1 MLWGRIYIDEAHQRK
16 SVNTHYM
23 LIIKSNSSSN
33 MLLVTSTPF
42 EKGSKDLAG
51 YIEAVQH
58 REAWKSNLV
67 TKDYTFDKLNT
78 MQNDFQAVRRE
89 LKDGMADE
97 EKITIAQKGMQ
108 SFETLLKRFMLQ
120 RKRTTKFGGV
130 PILELLPLQLTT
142 YISSSFI
149 FPIFVT
155 HRSLHSPA
163 TRYSV

>member
-1 MLWGRIYIDEAHQRK
+1 MIISTAGSLDAVVGIKPLAFKTVDGKEIPSKQGPRKGEVRRVDKKPINLDVMLWGRIYIDEAHQRK

-42 EKGSKDLAG
+42 EKGPKDLAG

-89 LKDGMADE
+89 LKG
-97 EKITIAQKGMQ
+97 
-108 SFETLLKRFMLQ
+108 
-120 RKRTTKFGGV
+120 
-130 PILELLPLQLTT
+130 
-142 YISSSFI
+142 
-149 FPIFVT
+149 
-155 HRSLHSPA
+155 
-163 TRYSV
+163 RYGR